1 MNRLALLERLTE
13 ARKYAGRGEILIATQ
28 KRIIETLAYTWTD
41 TVEAERTLEAFEQS
55 QDLRLGKI
63 DHLLDALDKLP
74 PVGNDPKS

>member
-1 MNRLALLERLTE
+1 MDRLALLERLTE

-28 KRIIETLAYTWTD
+28 KRIIDTLAYTWTD
-41 TVEAERTLEAFEQS
+41 TVEAQKTLEAFEQS

-63 DHLLDALDKLP
+63 DHLVDVLRKLP

>member
-13 ARKYAGRGEILIATQ
+13 ARKYAGRGDILIATQ
-28 KRIIETLAYTWTD
+28 KRIIDTLAYTWTD
-41 TVEAERTLEAFEQS
+41 TVEAEKTLEAFEQF

-63 DHLLDALDKLP
+63 DHLVDALRKLP